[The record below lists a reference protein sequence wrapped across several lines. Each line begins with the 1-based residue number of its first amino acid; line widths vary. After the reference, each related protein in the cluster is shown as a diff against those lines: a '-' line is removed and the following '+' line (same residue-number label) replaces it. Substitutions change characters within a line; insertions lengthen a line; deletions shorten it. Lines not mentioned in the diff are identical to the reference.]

1 MSLSIPTICAPSWL
15 HRLTVSEPIN
25 PADPVTII
33 VRISLGDD
41 KIDNHSRWL
50 AKNPGYIARARI
62 HSRGGIFRIAFEH
75 AVNQLFLFCRAGAR
89 EQQASREPCGSCSAR
104 HPAERSVRRQK

>member
-1 MSLSIPTICAPSWL
+1 MFAIKLSRVFLVEASTPKNCARMSLSIPTICAPSWL
-15 HRLTVSEPIN
+15 NRLTVSEPIN

-75 AVNQLFLFCRAGAR
+75 AVNQLFLFCRV
-89 EQQASREPCGSCSAR
+89 
-104 HPAERSVRRQK
+104 H